1 MKILSTLVIITCLP
15 FITLAQLKEVNAND
29 SLTAE
34 LTQKDT
40 SYWVYNLREFR
51 DAIYQQNK
59 AKAKLFADFP
69 IMNENNEIWYLAY
82 RFSGKLIEKLPKDI
96 KPFTEQ
102 DFDKYFEEIFT
113 PYFVKCFLKI
123 KTDEL
128 YKKGSFTTVDLLDS
142 VNSRCYYMSAT
153 VISQTNTIELILN
166 SKPKNPDDDFELSV
180 GYFIDINK
188 QGHLK
193 LKKVRVAG

>member
-1 MKILSTLVIITCLP
+1 M
-15 FITLAQLKEVNAND
+15 
-29 SLTAE
+29 
-34 LTQKDT
+34 
-40 SYWVYNLREFR
+40 
-51 DAIYQQNK
+51 
-59 AKAKLFADFP
+59 
-69 IMNENNEIWYLAY
+69 AY

-153 VISQTNTIELILN
+153 VISQTNTIELMLN

-193 LKKVRVAG
+193 LKKVRVEG